1 MRFEFASNTL
11 STQHTHT
18 PHFPPTS
25 LLPIF
30 PPRYSTNRVSA
41 FSPPSNCCSLLSA
54 SLASAPCRYPSLTKM
69 SEAQGRSELF
79 GAVGVGVRRRK
90 RHDALNASSTSSA
103 QRGDDDTAQV
113 SRSLARTRAMLQ
125 NELDR
130 VDTVA
135 TTIDED
141 KRAIERVAED
151 YLSVEG
157 VAAGARKVLR
167 SLENREVK
175 ENVALWA
182 AFSFY
187 VAVVVWIV
195 FSRIRIPFLLW

>member
-1 MRFEFASNTL
+1 
-11 STQHTHT
+11 
-18 PHFPPTS
+18 
-25 LLPIF
+25 
-30 PPRYSTNRVSA
+30 
-41 FSPPSNCCSLLSA
+41 
-54 SLASAPCRYPSLTKM
+54 M

-79 GAVGVGVRRRK
+79 GAVGVGARRRK

-157 VAAGARKVLR
+157 VAAGARKV
-167 SLENREVK
+167 REG
-175 ENVALWA
+175 L
-182 AFSFY
+182 
-187 VAVVVWIV
+187 
-195 FSRIRIPFLLW
+195 